1 MIELNDLVS
10 FTVNE
15 DGFTFWYAGIVIL
28 MDVPFERLKEDK
40 ELSYQV
46 LEAMHAIMIREK
58 ENA

>member
-28 MDVPFERLKEDK
+28 VDVPFERLKGDK
-40 ELSYQV
+40 ELAYQV
-46 LEAMHAIMIREK
+46 LEDIHAIMIREK
-58 ENA
+58 GNA

>member
-1 MIELNDLVS
+1 MIELDDLVS

-28 MDVPFERLKEDK
+28 ADVPFERLKEDK

-46 LEAMHAIMIREK
+46 LEAIHAIMLREK
-58 ENA
+58 GYE

>member
-28 MDVPFERLKEDK
+28 ADVPFERLKEDK
-40 ELSYQV
+40 ELAYQV
-46 LEAMHAIMIREK
+46 LEAIHAIMIREQ

>member
-1 MIELNDLVS
+1 MIGLDDLVS

-28 MDVPFERLKEDK
+28 ADVPFERLKEDK

-46 LEAMHAIMIREK
+46 LEAIHAIMLREK
-58 ENA
+58 GYE

>member
-28 MDVPFERLKEDK
+28 ADVPFERLKGDK
-40 ELSYQV
+40 ELAYQV
-46 LEAMHAIMIREK
+46 LEAIHAIMVREK